1 MEVAEQ
7 LIGVRVRDLRQTRRL
22 TLQQVAERAD
32 LSKSFISKVE
42 RGAVSISIAAL
53 SRLATGL
60 GVPMGEIFDTAE
72 TGSDA
77 IFVPRGQGTSLDK
90 HSKLPYQ
97 YEVLVPRRGE
107 RVMQPIIISI
117 DGRRTRFELRDH
129 PGEQFIFVLD
139 GHMQYICG
147 NEEFRLGAGDSL
159 YLNARKSH
167 GPKLKRNQKV
177 RYLCVQTSDS
187 FPKRPR
193 QAGP

>member
-7 LIGVRVRDLRQTRRL
+7 LIGLRVRELRQKREL
-22 TLQQVAERAD
+22 TLEQVAGRAN

-53 SRLATGL
+53 SRLADGL
-60 GVPMGEIFDTAE
+60 GVPMGEIFDTGE
-72 TGSDA
+72 IRSDA
-77 IFVPRGQGTSLDK
+77 IFVSRGQGTSLDK

-97 YEVLVPRRGE
+97 YEVLMPRRGD

-129 PGEQFIFVLD
+129 PGEQFIFVLE

-147 NEEFRLGAGDSL
+147 NEEFRLGSGDCL
-159 YLNARKSH
+159 YLNARVPH
-167 GPKLKRNQKV
+167 GPKLKQNQKV
-177 RYLCVQTSDS
+177 RYLCV
-187 FPKRPR
+187 RPLIPFKEGF
-193 QAGP
+193 AKLSL